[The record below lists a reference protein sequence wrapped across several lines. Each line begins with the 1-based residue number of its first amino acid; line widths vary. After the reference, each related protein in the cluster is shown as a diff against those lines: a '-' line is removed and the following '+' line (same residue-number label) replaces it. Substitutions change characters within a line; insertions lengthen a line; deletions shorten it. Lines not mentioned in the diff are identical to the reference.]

1 MATVL
6 DPRWKDRKVISNEAR
21 DRAFGRLKTEPSTFS
36 AQERPSKPI
45 KRLLNFDESDE
56 SIEEKDELDD
66 ELSRSL
72 IDKTS
77 IRNL

>member
-1 MATVL
+1 MKQETGHLVDLRRTGAIHLLSTGAALQTV
-6 DPRWKDRKVISNEAR
+6 E
-21 DRAFGRLKTEPSTFS
+21 
-36 AQERPSKPI
+36 
-45 KRLLNFDESDE
+45 LLNFDESDE